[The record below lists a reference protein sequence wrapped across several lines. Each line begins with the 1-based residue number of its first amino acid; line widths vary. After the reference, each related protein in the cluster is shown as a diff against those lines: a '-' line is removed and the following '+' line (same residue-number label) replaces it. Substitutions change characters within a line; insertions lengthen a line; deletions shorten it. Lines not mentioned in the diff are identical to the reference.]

1 MAQFFRAFPVMRAC
15 SPKVTVIR
23 MLQQLFQEINR
34 GVSTFISAN
43 SSILVA
49 PRTQFME
56 TALRSALG
64 AAAQNITAD
73 DFDAIVRRHQRRVH
87 RFLLMLLR
95 DPDEADNLTQECFLR
110 AYQNRSTFRGE
121 SSLETWLL
129 RIAANLARDHARN
142 RKAGFW
148 KRLLGLDGDDN
159 DGIADQV
166 STSEASP
173 EQALLARE
181 DVRAVWSAANQLSQQ
196 QRAVFL
202 LRFVEEME
210 LTEIASA
217 LGLQV
222 GSVKTHLFRA
232 VQTVRG
238 KLRDLR

>member
-1 MAQFFRAFPVMRAC
+1 
-15 SPKVTVIR
+15 
-23 MLQQLFQEINR
+23 
-34 GVSTFISAN
+34 
-43 SSILVA
+43 
-49 PRTQFME
+49 ME

-64 AAAQNITAD
+64 AAAQNITAE

-95 DPDEADNLTQECFLR
+95 DADEADNLTQECFLR

-166 STSEASP
+166 STNEASP

-181 DVRAVWSAANQLSQQ
+181 DVRAVWDAANQLSQQ

>member
-1 MAQFFRAFPVMRAC
+1 
-15 SPKVTVIR
+15 
-23 MLQQLFQEINR
+23 
-34 GVSTFISAN
+34 
-43 SSILVA
+43 
-49 PRTQFME
+49 ME

-64 AAAQNITAD
+64 GAAQNITAG

-110 AYQNRSTFRGE
+110 AYQNLSTFRGE
-121 SSLETWLL
+121 SSVETWLL
-129 RIAANLARDHARN
+129 RIAANLARDHARS
-142 RKAGFW
+142 RRARFW
-148 KRLLGLDGDDN
+148 KRLLGLDSDGN
-159 DGIADQV
+159 DGITEQIPA
-166 STSEASP
+166 SEASP

-181 DVRAVWSAANQLSQQ
+181 DVRAVWDAARQLSQQ

-202 LRFVEEME
+202 LRFVEDMD
-210 LTEIASA
+210 LNEIASV

>member
-1 MAQFFRAFPVMRAC
+1 
-15 SPKVTVIR
+15 
-23 MLQQLFQEINR
+23 
-34 GVSTFISAN
+34 
-43 SSILVA
+43 
-49 PRTQFME
+49 ME
-56 TALRSALG
+56 TALPSAIG
-64 AAAQNITAD
+64 AAAQNITAEE
-73 DFDAIVRRHQRRVH
+73 FDAIVRRHQRRVH

-95 DPDEADNLTQECFLR
+95 DPEEADNLTQECFLR
-110 AYQNRSTFRGE
+110 AYQSRSSFRGE

-142 RKAGFW
+142 RKSGFW
-148 KRLLGLDGDDN
+148 KRLLGLDGN
-159 DGIADQV
+159 EKDGAAHRV
-166 STSEASP
+166 ASGEASP
-173 EQALLARE
+173 EQQLLARE
-181 DVRAVWSAANQLSQQ
+181 DVRAVWEVANQLSQQ

-232 VQTVRG
+232 MQTVRG